1 MGLLECSN
9 TYRAFAGTC
18 TQCGHCTGACTS
30 LTTAQMTLGDI
41 AKHMLAAE
49 RASETVEDLAVNL
62 ISDEQL
68 VQAVRGCFFCTS
80 CKNTCFAHNDV
91 CDLIYHARVD
101 FQKAGLIP
109 KEAWSSVQV
118 DQQWDV
124 FTAYRAVYGITFADL
139 TRHIATEQAPAATDC
154 QVAFFPGCALAAYGP
169 ELTREIFG
177 TIEELGGKTTLLDH
191 CCGSPLKS
199 AGFFDRAE
207 ALCNRISDEVVS
219 SGASQI
225 VCVCPGCANAMKKTL
240 ARNGVEGVEV
250 TTLPAFLNDHGFTAE
265 KPLPDSP
272 LFISKSCQDRDG
284 SYLEQTC
291 QVLGIDQE
299 TPSVFNGCC
308 GAGGAVSAFNP
319 NRQACQSDSKL
330 SFAPD
335 GSTVVTMCPTCTY
348 TYAFRLAEN
357 GRDLENKHYAELL
370 FQNQL
375 DWDQV
380 IANLTGMWGG
390 EYAAWLMS
398 VLY

>member
-169 ELTREIFG
+169 ELTREIFS
-177 TIEELGGKTTLLDH
+177 TIEDLGGKTTLLDH

-207 ALCNRISDEVVS
+207 ALCNRISDEVVT

-250 TTLPAFLNDHGFTAE
+250 TTLPAFLNDHGFTA
-265 KPLPDSP
+265 KKRLPDRP

-291 QVLGIDQE
+291 QVLGIDPE

-308 GAGGAVSAFNP
+308 GAGGAVSAFSP